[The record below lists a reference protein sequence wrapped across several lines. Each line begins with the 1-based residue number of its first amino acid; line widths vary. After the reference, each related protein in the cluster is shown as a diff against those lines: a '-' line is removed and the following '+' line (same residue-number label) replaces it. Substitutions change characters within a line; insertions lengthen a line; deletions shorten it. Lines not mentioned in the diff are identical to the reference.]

1 MKRCAIYTRKST
13 DEGLEQDF
21 NSLDAQFEA
30 CGAYMQSQKHEGW
43 KCFRERFDD
52 GGYSGGNMER
62 PGLKKLLELVRER
75 RIDVIV
81 VYKVD
86 RLTRSLADFAKM
98 VELFDTYGVSFV
110 SVTQQFNTT
119 TSMGRLTL
127 NVLLSFAQFEREVT
141 AERIRDKIAASKQKG
156 MWMGGAVP
164 LGYDAIDKKLVI
176 NENEAKTV
184 QSMFNLYLE
193 LGTVQLLKAEVDRKG
208 YRTKTRQ
215 NTNARMQGGRQFSR
229 GHLYALLNNPI
240 YIGKT
245 RHKGKVFD
253 GQHKPIVSDEVW
265 KQVQEKLASQRSQR
279 KSRSNAASPSLLK
292 GLIYDENGER
302 LSPSHSSK
310 NGKRY
315 RYYISYQ
322 LMRGSKSQQHGWRL
336 PAQELETMICAALS
350 SFLGNQ
356 SKLASAI
363 SNEAMLRIAD
373 LDVRERISKT
383 VEIMLKG
390 AFEQKHKLLTQ
401 IIERATISTSSINL
415 KLNITKLELLLS
427 DQEIANPTPANFELK
442 VPIKLQRHGVERK
455 ITILD
460 PNSRNGNAASQPPD
474 TALCRTIA
482 KAHYWMQMLI
492 TGKANSVREIAASEG
507 IAENEISR
515 RIQLAFLAPDIVEAI
530 LNGQQPNT
538 LTAQSLIRLKKLP
551 SNWGEQ
557 KVLLGFE

>member
-30 CGAYMQSQKHEGW
+30 CGAYVQSQKHEGW
-43 KCFRERFDD
+43 RGMRERFDD

-62 PGLKKLLELVRER
+62 PGLRKLLELVRER
-75 RIDVIV
+75 RIDIIV

-98 VELFDTYGVSFV
+98 VELFDAYGVSFV

-164 LGYDAIDKKLVI
+164 LGYDAINKKLVV
-176 NENEAKTV
+176 NKDEAKIV
-184 QSMFNLYLE
+184 QSIFNLYIK
-193 LGTVQLLKAEVDRKG
+193 LGTVQLLKDEVDRQG
-208 YRTKTRQ
+208 YRTKIRQ
-215 NTNARMQGGRQFSR
+215 STHARMRGGRPLSR
-229 GHLYALLNNPI
+229 GHLYTLLNNPI
-240 YIGKT
+240 YVGKT

-253 GQHKPIVSDEVW
+253 GQHEPIVSDEVW
-265 KQVQEKLASQRSQR
+265 DRVQEKLASQRSQR

-292 GLIYDENGER
+292 GLLYDEKGER

-315 RYYISYQ
+315 RYYISHQ
-322 LMRGSKSQQHGWRL
+322 LLQKKDNSQDSWRL
-336 PAQELETMICAALS
+336 PAHELEKLVCDALA
-350 SFLGNQ
+350 SFIGNK

-363 SNEAMLRIAD
+363 SNEAMLRIAEP
-373 LDVRERISKT
+373 DVKEGISKT
-383 VEIMLKG
+383 IRTLLEG
-390 AFEQKHKLLTQ
+390 AFEQQHKLLTQ
-401 IIERATISTSSINL
+401 VIERVAISTSTISIQ
-415 KLNITKLELLLS
+415 LNSTKLELLLF
-427 DQEIANPTPANFELK
+427 DTNMTNPTSSDYQLH
-442 VPIKLQRHGVERK
+442 VPIKLQRRGVERK
-455 ITILD
+455 ITLLD
-460 PNSRNGNAASQPPD
+460 PLARTCNASNKNPD
-474 TALCRTIA
+474 PTLCRTVA
-482 KAHYWMQMLI
+482 KAHCWMQMLI
-492 TGKANSVREIAASEG
+492 TGEANTVREIAQTEG

-530 LNGQQPNT
+530 IQGQQPNT
-538 LTAQSLIRLKKLP
+538 LAAQSLIRLNQLP
-551 SNWGEQ
+551 SDWAEQ
-557 KVLLGFE
+557 KALLGFE